1 MRESHTTIQTRASHV
16 CIRVRIC
23 PSAHARKFASML
35 YMHSCVYVSA
45 RDKYI
50 SQLSETYIKTVS
62 NNFNNLVRPL
72 LLD

>member
-1 MRESHTTIQTRASHV
+1 
-16 CIRVRIC
+16 
-23 PSAHARKFASML
+23 ML